1 MATDSNGEGR
11 LVRRLGDMIQA
22 VAVLAIVG
30 LAVAVV
36 DLRVTIVQNQEK
48 IGSQDRMYTQQLI
61 ALKENLE
68 LQMKV
73 LVTVVDRVTNN
84 GFDREAGAVLTTRI
98 TRLEDS
104 VIDFQVKS
112 AEQFAEMKESLSSMQ
127 RDLDETSVGKMQGI
141 R

>member
-1 MATDSNGEGR
+1 
-11 LVRRLGDMIQA
+11 MIQA